1 MFLLTL
7 MVLSMQGLEQ
17 VGDRVVVY
25 GRVEEVLPG
34 DDPHQLTVTQLVD
47 VSGEF
52 VLERFGSEPF
62 EKGWITDGSIGTLP
76 APTMAIYA
84 GEENLTHGGVNVA
97 NLTGIDSAAVSE
109 AWDEP
114 LDMNQV
120 LGIAGLFLPS

>member
-1 MFLLTL
+1 
-7 MVLSMQGLEQ
+7 
-17 VGDRVVVY
+17 
-25 GRVEEVLPG
+25 
-34 DDPHQLTVTQLVD
+34 
-47 VSGEF
+47 
-52 VLERFGSEPF
+52 
-62 EKGWITDGSIGTLP
+62 
-76 APTMAIYA
+76 MAIYA